1 MKIGNEDTWSVPGPK
16 IRENIMKAFLLAIW
30 AVVVAGMAM
39 AQSDYVVRP
48 GDTLRI
54 EVLED
59 TALNRNVIVL
69 PDGRFSFPF
78 AGTVQARGRTLGQIE
93 AAVRSAIGSNFAAP
107 PNVFASIVSLREEP
121 ARAAS
126 TPRAPAP
133 DPTISVFFLGEVASP
148 GGKAVPPGTTFL
160 QALALGGGFSNFA
173 ALKRVQIRRTNP
185 FTGAQTLYQVN
196 YSALSKGAELRGNIV
211 LQDGDVILV
220 PQRRLFE

>member
-1 MKIGNEDTWSVPGPK
+1 MKTL
-16 IRENIMKAFLLAIW
+16 LLAIW
-30 AVVVAGMAM
+30 AVLAASAAM
-39 AQSDYVVRP
+39 AQSDYVVSP

-59 TALNRNVIVL
+59 TTLNRNVIVL

-78 AGTVQARGRTLGQIE
+78 AGTVQAGGRSLGQIE
-93 AAVRSAIGSNFAAP
+93 AAVGSAIASNFAAA
-107 PNVFASIVSLREEP
+107 PNVFASIVSLRQAEP
-121 ARAAS
+121 ARSSAARA
-126 TPRAPAP
+126 PAPAP

-148 GGKAVPPGTTFL
+148 GGQAVSPGTTFL

-185 FTGAQTLYQVN
+185 ATGAQTLYTIN
-196 YSALSKGAELRGNIV
+196 YNAVSQGAELRGNFV

>member
-1 MKIGNEDTWSVPGPK
+1 MKSI
-16 IRENIMKAFLLAIW
+16 LLAIW
-30 AVVVAGMAM
+30 AVLVASAAV
-39 AQSDYVVRP
+39 AQSNYVVRP

-59 TALNRNVIVL
+59 TTLNRNVIVL

-78 AGTVQARGRTLGQIE
+78 AGTVQAGGQTLGQIE
-93 AAVRSAIGSNFAAP
+93 DSVRNAIGSNFAAP
-107 PNVFASIVSLREEP
+107 PNVFASIVSLRQAEP
-121 ARAAS
+121 ARSTGVPVAA
-126 TPRAPAP
+126 PRP

-173 ALKRVQIRRTNP
+173 ALKRVQIRRTDP
-185 FTGAQTLYQVN
+185 VTGKQTLYTIN
-196 YSALSKGAELRGNIV
+196 YNALSKGAELRSNIV
-211 LQDGDVILV
+211 LQEGDVILV